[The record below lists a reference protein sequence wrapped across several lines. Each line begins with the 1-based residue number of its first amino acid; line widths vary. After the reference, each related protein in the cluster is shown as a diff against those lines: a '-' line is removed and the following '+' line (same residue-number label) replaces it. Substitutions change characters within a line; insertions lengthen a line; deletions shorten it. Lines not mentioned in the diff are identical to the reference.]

1 MSNELTIVIK
11 NEGEALKKLLSL
23 LEKQYKHVMKK
34 EVFELEAL
42 VDEIKLVNKE
52 VAQAEVERRKLVGK
66 RSMREIVNTSNDEEL
81 DNSYREINR
90 IILAVKQQKET
101 NELLIRQQMSFD
113 EIKLVNKEVAQA
125 EVERRK
131 LVGKRSMREIVNTS
145 NDEELDNSY
154 REINR
159 IILAVKQQKE
169 TNELLIRQQM
179 SFNNQILNIINP
191 RREMK
196 TYNSYGNLSR

>member
-1 MSNELTIVIK
+1 M
-11 NEGEALKKLLSL
+11 
-23 LEKQYKHVMKK
+23 
-34 EVFELEAL
+34 
-42 VDEIKLVNKE
+42 VNKE
-52 VAQAEVERRKLVGK
+52 VAQAEVERRKLVG
-66 RSMREIVNTSNDEEL
+66 
-81 DNSYREINR
+81 
-90 IILAVKQQKET
+90 Q
-101 NELLIRQQMSFD
+101 
-113 EIKLVNKEVAQA
+113 
-125 EVERRK
+125 
-131 LVGKRSMREIVNTS
+131 RSMREIVNTS

-179 SFNNQILNIINP
+179 SFNNQVLNIINP

>member
-1 MSNELTIVIK
+1 MINELTIVIK

-52 VAQAEVERRKLVGK
+52 VAQAEVERRKLVGQ
-66 RSMREIVNTSNDEEL
+66 RSMREIMNTSNDEEL
-81 DNSYREINR
+81 DNSYREIN
-90 IILAVKQQKET
+90 K
-101 NELLIRQQMSFD
+101 
-113 EIKLVNKEVAQA
+113 
-125 EVERRK
+125 
-131 LVGKRSMREIVNTS
+131 
-145 NDEELDNSY
+145 
-154 REINR
+154 

-191 RREMK
+191 RREIK

>member
-52 VAQAEVERRKLVGK
+52 VAQAEVERRKLVG
-66 RSMREIVNTSNDEEL
+66 
-81 DNSYREINR
+81 
-90 IILAVKQQKET
+90 Q
-101 NELLIRQQMSFD
+101 
-113 EIKLVNKEVAQA
+113 
-125 EVERRK
+125 
-131 LVGKRSMREIVNTS
+131 RSMREIVNTS

-191 RREMK
+191 RREIK

>member
-52 VAQAEVERRKLVGK
+52 VAQAEVDRRKLVGQ

-81 DNSYREINR
+81 DS
-90 IILAVKQQKET
+90 
-101 NELLIRQQMSFD
+101 
-113 EIKLVNKEVAQA
+113 
-125 EVERRK
+125 
-131 LVGKRSMREIVNTS
+131 
-145 NDEELDNSY
+145 SY

-179 SFNNQILNIINP
+179 SFNNQVLNIINP

>member
-66 RSMREIVNTSNDEEL
+66 RSMREIVNASNDEEL
-81 DNSYREINR
+81 
-90 IILAVKQQKET
+90 
-101 NELLIRQQMSFD
+101 
-113 EIKLVNKEVAQA
+113 
-125 EVERRK
+125 
-131 LVGKRSMREIVNTS
+131 G
-145 NDEELDNSY
+145 NSY

>member
-81 DNSYREINR
+81 DNWYRE
-90 IILAVKQQKET
+90 
-101 NELLIRQQMSFD
+101 S
-113 EIKLVNKEVAQA
+113 
-125 EVERRK
+125 
-131 LVGKRSMREIVNTS
+131 
-145 NDEELDNSY
+145 
-154 REINR
+154 NR

>member
-52 VAQAEVERRKLVGK
+52 VAQAEVERRKLVGQ
-66 RSMREIVNTSNDEEL
+66 RSMREIVNTSN
-81 DNSYREINR
+81 N
-90 IILAVKQQKET
+90 
-101 NELLIRQQMSFD
+101 
-113 EIKLVNKEVAQA
+113 
-125 EVERRK
+125 
-131 LVGKRSMREIVNTS
+131 
-145 NDEELDNSY
+145 EELDNSY

-191 RREMK
+191 RREIK

>member
-1 MSNELTIVIK
+1 
-11 NEGEALKKLLSL
+11 
-23 LEKQYKHVMKK
+23 MKK

-52 VAQAEVERRKLVGK
+52 VAQAEVERRKLVG
-66 RSMREIVNTSNDEEL
+66 
-81 DNSYREINR
+81 
-90 IILAVKQQKET
+90 Q
-101 NELLIRQQMSFD
+101 
-113 EIKLVNKEVAQA
+113 
-125 EVERRK
+125 
-131 LVGKRSMREIVNTS
+131 RSMREIVNTS

-179 SFNNQILNIINP
+179 SFNNQVLNIINP

>member
-1 MSNELTIVIK
+1 MINELTIVIK

-52 VAQAEVERRKLVGK
+52 VAQAEVERRKLVG
-66 RSMREIVNTSNDEEL
+66 
-81 DNSYREINR
+81 
-90 IILAVKQQKET
+90 Q
-101 NELLIRQQMSFD
+101 
-113 EIKLVNKEVAQA
+113 
-125 EVERRK
+125 
-131 LVGKRSMREIVNTS
+131 RSMREIVNTS

-191 RREMK
+191 RREVK

>member
-52 VAQAEVERRKLVGK
+52 VAQAEVERRKLVG
-66 RSMREIVNTSNDEEL
+66 
-81 DNSYREINR
+81 
-90 IILAVKQQKET
+90 Q
-101 NELLIRQQMSFD
+101 
-113 EIKLVNKEVAQA
+113 
-125 EVERRK
+125 
-131 LVGKRSMREIVNTS
+131 RSMREIVNTS

-179 SFNNQILNIINP
+179 SFNNQVLNIINP

>member
-1 MSNELTIVIK
+1 
-11 NEGEALKKLLSL
+11 
-23 LEKQYKHVMKK
+23 QYKHVMKK

-42 VDEIKLVNKE
+42 V
-52 VAQAEVERRKLVGK
+52 
-66 RSMREIVNTSNDEEL
+66 
-81 DNSYREINR
+81 
-90 IILAVKQQKET
+90 
-101 NELLIRQQMSFD
+101 D

>member
-1 MSNELTIVIK
+1 MINELTIVIK

-52 VAQAEVERRKLVGK
+52 VAQAEVERRKLVGQ
-66 RSMREIVNTSNDEEL
+66 RSMREIVN
-81 DNSYREINR
+81 
-90 IILAVKQQKET
+90 A
-101 NELLIRQQMSFD
+101 
-113 EIKLVNKEVAQA
+113 
-125 EVERRK
+125 
-131 LVGKRSMREIVNTS
+131 S

-191 RREMK
+191 RREIK

>member
-23 LEKQYKHVMKK
+23 LEKQYKHVIKK

-42 VDEIKLVNKE
+42 V
-52 VAQAEVERRKLVGK
+52 
-66 RSMREIVNTSNDEEL
+66 
-81 DNSYREINR
+81 
-90 IILAVKQQKET
+90 
-101 NELLIRQQMSFD
+101 D

>member
-52 VAQAEVERRKLVGK
+52 VAQAEVERRKLVGQ

-101 NELLIRQQMSFD
+101 NEF
-113 EIKLVNKEVAQA
+113 
-125 EVERRK
+125 
-131 LVGKRSMREIVNTS
+131 
-145 NDEELDNSY
+145 
-154 REINR
+154 
-159 IILAVKQQKE
+159 
-169 TNELLIRQQM
+169 LIRQQM
-179 SFNNQILNIINP
+179 SFNNQVLNIINP

>member
-1 MSNELTIVIK
+1 
-11 NEGEALKKLLSL
+11 ALKKLLSL

-52 VAQAEVERRKLVGK
+52 VAQAEVERRKLVG
-66 RSMREIVNTSNDEEL
+66 
-81 DNSYREINR
+81 
-90 IILAVKQQKET
+90 Q
-101 NELLIRQQMSFD
+101 
-113 EIKLVNKEVAQA
+113 
-125 EVERRK
+125 
-131 LVGKRSMREIVNTS
+131 RSMREIVNTS

-179 SFNNQILNIINP
+179 SFNNQVLNIINP

>member
-101 NELLIRQQMSFD
+101 NELLIRQQMSF
-113 EIKLVNKEVAQA
+113 
-125 EVERRK
+125 
-131 LVGKRSMREIVNTS
+131 
-145 NDEELDNSY
+145 
-154 REINR
+154 
-159 IILAVKQQKE
+159 
-169 TNELLIRQQM
+169 
-179 SFNNQILNIINP
+179 NNQILNIINP

-196 TYNSYGNLSR
+196 TYNSYWNLSR

>member
-42 VDEIKLVNKE
+42 VV
-52 VAQAEVERRKLVGK
+52 
-66 RSMREIVNTSNDEEL
+66 
-81 DNSYREINR
+81 
-90 IILAVKQQKET
+90 
-101 NELLIRQQMSFD
+101 

-179 SFNNQILNIINP
+179 SFNNHIIHMEIFQD
-191 RREMK
+191 RRK
-196 TYNSYGNLSR
+196 LHDRIVWNF

>member
-101 NELLIRQQMSFD
+101 NELLIRQQ
-113 EIKLVNKEVAQA
+113 V
-125 EVERRK
+125 
-131 LVGKRSMREIVNTS
+131 
-145 NDEELDNSY
+145 
-154 REINR
+154 
-159 IILAVKQQKE
+159 
-169 TNELLIRQQM
+169 

>member
-34 EVFELEAL
+34 EVFELESL

-52 VAQAEVERRKLVGK
+52 VAQAEVERRKLVG
-66 RSMREIVNTSNDEEL
+66 
-81 DNSYREINR
+81 
-90 IILAVKQQKET
+90 Q
-101 NELLIRQQMSFD
+101 
-113 EIKLVNKEVAQA
+113 
-125 EVERRK
+125 
-131 LVGKRSMREIVNTS
+131 RSMREIVNTS

-179 SFNNQILNIINP
+179 SFNNQVLNIINP

>member
-66 RSMREIVNTSNDEEL
+66 RSMREIVN
-81 DNSYREINR
+81 
-90 IILAVKQQKET
+90 A
-101 NELLIRQQMSFD
+101 
-113 EIKLVNKEVAQA
+113 
-125 EVERRK
+125 
-131 LVGKRSMREIVNTS
+131 S

-179 SFNNQILNIINP
+179 SFNNQILNP

>member
-1 MSNELTIVIK
+1 MINELTIVIK

-52 VAQAEVERRKLVGK
+52 VAQVEVERRKLVGQ

-90 IILAVKQQKET
+90 IILA
-101 NELLIRQQMSFD
+101 
-113 EIKLVNKEVAQA
+113 A
-125 EVERRK
+125 
-131 LVGKRSMREIVNTS
+131 
-145 NDEELDNSY
+145 
-154 REINR
+154 
-159 IILAVKQQKE
+159 KQQKE

-191 RREMK
+191 RREIK

>member
-1 MSNELTIVIK
+1 MINELTIVIK

-52 VAQAEVERRKLVGK
+52 VAQVEVERRKLVG
-66 RSMREIVNTSNDEEL
+66 
-81 DNSYREINR
+81 
-90 IILAVKQQKET
+90 Q
-101 NELLIRQQMSFD
+101 
-113 EIKLVNKEVAQA
+113 
-125 EVERRK
+125 
-131 LVGKRSMREIVNTS
+131 RSMREIVNTS

-191 RREMK
+191 RREIK

>member
-1 MSNELTIVIK
+1 MINELTIVIK

-52 VAQAEVERRKLVGK
+52 VAQVEVERRKLVG
-66 RSMREIVNTSNDEEL
+66 
-81 DNSYREINR
+81 
-90 IILAVKQQKET
+90 Q
-101 NELLIRQQMSFD
+101 
-113 EIKLVNKEVAQA
+113 
-125 EVERRK
+125 
-131 LVGKRSMREIVNTS
+131 RSMREIVNTS

>member
-1 MSNELTIVIK
+1 MSNKLTIVIK
-11 NEGEALKKLLSL
+11 NEEEALKRLLSL

-42 VDEIKLVNKE
+42 VEEIKLVNKE

-101 NELLIRQQMSFD
+101 NEF
-113 EIKLVNKEVAQA
+113 
-125 EVERRK
+125 
-131 LVGKRSMREIVNTS
+131 
-145 NDEELDNSY
+145 
-154 REINR
+154 
-159 IILAVKQQKE
+159 
-169 TNELLIRQQM
+169 LIRQQM

>member
-90 IILAVKQQKET
+90 IILAVKQK
-101 NELLIRQQMSFD
+101 
-113 EIKLVNKEVAQA
+113 
-125 EVERRK
+125 
-131 LVGKRSMREIVNTS
+131 
-145 NDEELDNSY
+145 
-154 REINR
+154 
-159 IILAVKQQKE
+159 KE

-179 SFNNQILNIINP
+179 SFNNQILNIITP

>member
-101 NELLIRQQMSFD
+101 NELLIRQQMSF
-113 EIKLVNKEVAQA
+113 
-125 EVERRK
+125 
-131 LVGKRSMREIVNTS
+131 
-145 NDEELDNSY
+145 
-154 REINR
+154 
-159 IILAVKQQKE
+159 
-169 TNELLIRQQM
+169 
-179 SFNNQILNIINP
+179 NNQILNIINP

-196 TYNSYGNLSR
+196 TYNSYGNFSR

>member
-52 VAQAEVERRKLVGK
+52 VAQAEVERRKLVGQ

-90 IILAVKQQKET
+90 IILAVKQQ
-101 NELLIRQQMSFD
+101 R
-113 EIKLVNKEVAQA
+113 
-125 EVERRK
+125 
-131 LVGKRSMREIVNTS
+131 
-145 NDEELDNSY
+145 
-154 REINR
+154 
-159 IILAVKQQKE
+159 E

>member
-101 NELLIRQQMSFD
+101 NELLIRQQMSF
-113 EIKLVNKEVAQA
+113 
-125 EVERRK
+125 
-131 LVGKRSMREIVNTS
+131 
-145 NDEELDNSY
+145 
-154 REINR
+154 
-159 IILAVKQQKE
+159 
-169 TNELLIRQQM
+169 
-179 SFNNQILNIINP
+179 NNQVLNIINP

>member
-1 MSNELTIVIK
+1 MINELTIVIK

-52 VAQAEVERRKLVGK
+52 VAQAEVERRKLVG
-66 RSMREIVNTSNDEEL
+66 
-81 DNSYREINR
+81 
-90 IILAVKQQKET
+90 Q
-101 NELLIRQQMSFD
+101 
-113 EIKLVNKEVAQA
+113 
-125 EVERRK
+125 
-131 LVGKRSMREIVNTS
+131 RSMREIVNTS

-179 SFNNQILNIINP
+179 SFNNQVLNIINP

>member
-1 MSNELTIVIK
+1 
-11 NEGEALKKLLSL
+11 
-23 LEKQYKHVMKK
+23 
-34 EVFELEAL
+34 
-42 VDEIKLVNKE
+42 
-52 VAQAEVERRKLVGK
+52 
-66 RSMREIVNTSNDEEL
+66 
-81 DNSYREINR
+81 
-90 IILAVKQQKET
+90 
-101 NELLIRQQMSFD
+101 
-113 EIKLVNKEVAQA
+113 
-125 EVERRK
+125 
-131 LVGKRSMREIVNTS
+131 MREIVNTS

-179 SFNNQILNIINP
+179 SFNNQVLNIINP

>member
-34 EVFELEAL
+34 
-42 VDEIKLVNKE
+42 
-52 VAQAEVERRKLVGK
+52 
-66 RSMREIVNTSNDEEL
+66 
-81 DNSYREINR
+81 
-90 IILAVKQQKET
+90 
-101 NELLIRQQMSFD
+101 
-113 EIKLVNKEVAQA
+113 
-125 EVERRK
+125 
-131 LVGKRSMREIVNTS
+131 
-145 NDEELDNSY
+145 ELDNSY

>member
-101 NELLIRQQMSFD
+101 NELLIRQQMSF
-113 EIKLVNKEVAQA
+113 
-125 EVERRK
+125 
-131 LVGKRSMREIVNTS
+131 
-145 NDEELDNSY
+145 
-154 REINR
+154 
-159 IILAVKQQKE
+159 
-169 TNELLIRQQM
+169 
-179 SFNNQILNIINP
+179 NNQILNIINP
-191 RREMK
+191 RREIK

>member
-1 MSNELTIVIK
+1 MINELTIVIK

-52 VAQAEVERRKLVGK
+52 VAQAEVERRKLVGQ

-81 DNSYREINR
+81 DNSYREIN
-90 IILAVKQQKET
+90 K
-101 NELLIRQQMSFD
+101 
-113 EIKLVNKEVAQA
+113 
-125 EVERRK
+125 
-131 LVGKRSMREIVNTS
+131 
-145 NDEELDNSY
+145 
-154 REINR
+154 

-191 RREMK
+191 RREIK

>member
-1 MSNELTIVIK
+1 M
-11 NEGEALKKLLSL
+11 
-23 LEKQYKHVMKK
+23 
-34 EVFELEAL
+34 
-42 VDEIKLVNKE
+42 
-52 VAQAEVERRKLVGK
+52 
-66 RSMREIVNTSNDEEL
+66 
-81 DNSYREINR
+81 
-90 IILAVKQQKET
+90 
-101 NELLIRQQMSFD
+101 
-113 EIKLVNKEVAQA
+113 VNKEVAQA

>member
-1 MSNELTIVIK
+1 MSNKLTIVIK

-52 VAQAEVERRKLVGK
+52 VAQAEVERRKLVGQ
-66 RSMREIVNTSNDEEL
+66 RSI
-81 DNSYREINR
+81 
-90 IILAVKQQKET
+90 
-101 NELLIRQQMSFD
+101 
-113 EIKLVNKEVAQA
+113 
-125 EVERRK
+125 
-131 LVGKRSMREIVNTS
+131 REIVNTS

-179 SFNNQILNIINP
+179 SFNNQVLNIINP

>member
-1 MSNELTIVIK
+1 MINELTIVIK

-52 VAQAEVERRKLVGK
+52 VAQVEVERRKLVGQ

-81 DNSYREINR
+81 DNSH
-90 IILAVKQQKET
+90 
-101 NELLIRQQMSFD
+101 
-113 EIKLVNKEVAQA
+113 
-125 EVERRK
+125 
-131 LVGKRSMREIVNTS
+131 
-145 NDEELDNSY
+145 

-191 RREMK
+191 RREIK